1 MDKNKGLAGADDPM
15 LSRQTVD
22 QELPNLHD
30 DQFGSRTHGSRNVFM
45 GLVVTTGRI
54 SAKTGRLALLPAR
67 VLARSPLVEPLRGRT
82 ERLAETGR
90 NAEVD
95 ARRRLES
102 AAEGVL
108 SAPEAEHVVD
118 GVLAGALPE
127 AVARSLIEHRVV
139 ERLVAE
145 VLTTVELDREMVS
158 AREAERTE
166 RLVSQA
172 LANPALERVLA
183 EALES
188 RLTLDLTDQV
198 VRSPAFKRAL
208 TEVLGSPEL
217 RAALKGQ
224 SMSFAG
230 ELVTGLGQRLR
241 KLDDAIERGPRRWF
255 HRAPRSQVEA
265 GGSVRVPYAGIATRG
280 VALAVDA
287 ALVTHD
293 FPYRYRRDRARRL
306 ARLESPPG
314 LGRGDGDRRRR
325 VPRRSRL
332 LHRILVDCR
341 PDAGDA
347 AAAPPRRR
355 LVAVPHQAS
364 DVRSCACSGS
374 SWRFFSSS
382 PASCRY
388 SSMIG
393 GAPCRTSSQAPWSS
407 TTTMLA
413 PTRSRS
419 SWPRMAPIAQAPSRS
434 SSRSGDHRTPSP

>member
-1 MDKNKGLAGADDPM
+1 VDKNKGLAGADDPM

-22 QELPNLHD
+22 EELPNLHD

-145 VLTTVELDREMVS
+145 VLTTVELDREVVS

-172 LANPALERVLA
+172 LANPALERVFA

-255 HRAPRSQVEA
+255 GRAPRSQVEA
-265 GGSVRVPYAGIATRG
+265 GSSVRVPSAGIATRG
-280 VALAVDA
+280 VALAIDA
-287 ALVTHD
+287 ALATMIFLTGIAVIGLVVSLVWNPRPASVVGTVIGVAGLLVEVGY
-293 FPYRYRRDRARRL
+293 FTGFWSSAGQTPGMRL
-306 ARLESPPG
+306 LHLRVVAGGGSAPGFGRSLVRLFG
-314 LGRGDGDRRRR
+314 LFVAILLLFTGFLPVLVDDRRRALQDFLAGT
-325 VPRRSRL
+325 V
-332 LHRILVDCR
+332 VVYDDDAR
-341 PDAGDA
+341 P
-347 AAAPPRRR
+347 
-355 LVAVPHQAS
+355 
-364 DVRSCACSGS
+364 
-374 SWRFFSSS
+374 
-382 PASCRY
+382 
-388 SSMIG
+388 
-393 GAPCRTSSQAPWSS
+393 T
-407 TTTMLA
+407 
-413 PTRSRS
+413 
-419 SWPRMAPIAQAPSRS
+419 
-434 SSRSGDHRTPSP
+434 

>member
-1 MDKNKGLAGADDPM
+1 VNKDDRRARTDDSIRDP
-15 LSRQTVD
+15 RPVD
-22 QELPNLHD
+22 QNLANLHD

-45 GLVVTTGRI
+45 GLVVTSGRI
-54 SAKTGRLALLPAR
+54 GATTGRLVLLPAR
-67 VLARSPLVEPLRGRT
+67 VLARSPLVAPLRGRT

-145 VLTTVELDREMVS
+145 VLTSVELDRDMVS

-172 LANPALERVLA
+172 LANPALERVVA

-198 VRSPAFKRAL
+198 VRSPAFKRVL

-230 ELVTGLGQRLR
+230 ELVTGLAQRLR

-255 HRAPRSQVEA
+255 RQAPPSQLVA
-265 GGSVRVPYAGIATRG
+265 DGSVRVPYAGIATRG

-287 ALVTHD
+287 ALATMIFLTGTAVIGLVVSLVWDPRPAPVVGTVIAVAG
-293 FPYRYRRDRARRL
+293 FLVEVAYFTGFWSTAGQTPGMRL
-306 ARLESPPG
+306 LRLRVVAGDGSSPG
-314 LGRGDGDRRRR
+314 LGRSLVRLFGLIVAILLLFTGFLPVLVDDRRRALQDFLAGT
-325 VPRRSRL
+325 VVVYDDGAP
-332 LHRILVDCR
+332 
-341 PDAGDA
+341 PDA
-347 AAAPPRRR
+347 
-355 LVAVPHQAS
+355 
-364 DVRSCACSGS
+364 
-374 SWRFFSSS
+374 
-382 PASCRY
+382 
-388 SSMIG
+388 
-393 GAPCRTSSQAPWSS
+393 
-407 TTTMLA
+407 LA
-413 PTRSRS
+413 
-419 SWPRMAPIAQAPSRS
+419 
-434 SSRSGDHRTPSP
+434 

>member
-1 MDKNKGLAGADDPM
+1 VDKNKGLAGADDPM

-22 QELPNLHD
+22 EELPNLHD

-54 SAKTGRLALLPAR
+54 SATTGRLALLPAR
-67 VLARSPLVEPLRGRT
+67 VLARSPLVGPLRGRT

-90 NAEVD
+90 NAEID

-108 SAPEAEHVVD
+108 SAPEAEQVVD

-145 VLTTVELDREMVS
+145 VLTTVELDREMLS

-172 LANPALERVLA
+172 LANPALERVVA

-198 VRSPAFKRAL
+198 VRSPAFKRVL

-230 ELVTGLGQRLR
+230 ELVTGVGQRLR

-255 HRAPRSQVEA
+255 RRAPHSQVEA
-265 GGSVRVPYAGIATRG
+265 GGLVRVPYAGIATRG

-287 ALVTHD
+287 LLATMIFLTGTAVIGLVVSLVWNPRPASVVGTVIGVAG
-293 FPYRYRRDRARRL
+293 FLVEVAYFTGFWSTAGQTPGMRL
-306 ARLESPPG
+306 LNLRVVAAGGSAPG
-314 LGRGDGDRRRR
+314 LGRSLVRLLGLIVAILLLFTGFLPVLIDDRRRALQDFLAGT
-325 VPRRSRL
+325 VVVYDDDARR
-332 LHRILVDCR
+332 
-341 PDAGDA
+341 DA
-347 AAAPPRRR
+347 
-355 LVAVPHQAS
+355 
-364 DVRSCACSGS
+364 
-374 SWRFFSSS
+374 
-382 PASCRY
+382 
-388 SSMIG
+388 
-393 GAPCRTSSQAPWSS
+393 
-407 TTTMLA
+407 
-413 PTRSRS
+413 
-419 SWPRMAPIAQAPSRS
+419 IA
-434 SSRSGDHRTPSP
+434 

>member
-1 MDKNKGLAGADDPM
+1 MDKNKRLAGADDPI
-15 LSRQTVD
+15 LGRHAVD

-54 SAKTGRLALLPAR
+54 GATTGRLVLLPAR
-67 VLARSPLVEPLRGRT
+67 VLARSPLAGPLRGRT

-145 VLTTVELDREMVS
+145 VLTSVELDRELVS

-172 LANPALERVLA
+172 LANPALERVVA

-230 ELVTGLGQRLR
+230 ELVTGVGQRLR

-255 HRAPRSQVEA
+255 RRAPRSQLVA
-265 GGSVRVPYAGIATRG
+265 DGSVRVPYAGIATRG

-287 ALVTHD
+287 VLATMIFLTGTAVIGLVVSLVWDPRPAPVVGTVIAVAG
-293 FPYRYRRDRARRL
+293 FLVEVGYFTGFWSTAGQTPGMRL
-306 ARLESPPG
+306 LRLRVVADGGSAPG
-314 LGRGDGDRRRR
+314 LGRSLVRLFGLIVAILLIFTGFLPVLVDDRRRALQDFLAGTVVVYDDDAR
-325 VPRRSRL
+325 PTQLRS
-332 LHRILVDCR
+332 
-341 PDAGDA
+341 
-347 AAAPPRRR
+347 
-355 LVAVPHQAS
+355 
-364 DVRSCACSGS
+364 
-374 SWRFFSSS
+374 
-382 PASCRY
+382 
-388 SSMIG
+388 
-393 GAPCRTSSQAPWSS
+393 
-407 TTTMLA
+407 
-413 PTRSRS
+413 
-419 SWPRMAPIAQAPSRS
+419 
-434 SSRSGDHRTPSP
+434 

>member
-1 MDKNKGLAGADDPM
+1 VNKDDRRASADDSIRDP
-15 LSRQTVD
+15 RPVD
-22 QELPNLHD
+22 QNLANLHD

-45 GLVVTTGRI
+45 GLVVTSGRI
-54 SAKTGRLALLPAR
+54 GATTGRLVLLPAR
-67 VLARSPLVEPLRGRT
+67 VLARSPLVGPLRGRT
-82 ERLAETGR
+82 EKLAETGR
-90 NAEVD
+90 NAEID

-145 VLTTVELDREMVS
+145 VLTSVELDREMVS

-172 LANPALERVLA
+172 LANPALERVLG

-230 ELVTGLGQRLR
+230 ELVTGLVQRLR

-255 HRAPRSQVEA
+255 RRAPRSQVEA
-265 GGSVRVPYAGIATRG
+265 DSSVRVPSAGIATRG
-280 VALAVDA
+280 VALAIDA
-287 ALVTHD
+287 ALATMIFLTGIAVIGLVVSLVWNPRPASVVGTVIGVAGLLVEVGY
-293 FPYRYRRDRARRL
+293 FTGFWSSAGQTPGMRL
-306 ARLESPPG
+306 LHLRVVAGGGSAPGFGRSLVRLFG
-314 LGRGDGDRRRR
+314 LFVAILLLFTGFLPVLVDDRRRA
-325 VPRRSRL
+325 L
-332 LHRILVDCR
+332 QDFLAGTLVVYDDDAR
-341 PDAGDA
+341 P
-347 AAAPPRRR
+347 
-355 LVAVPHQAS
+355 
-364 DVRSCACSGS
+364 
-374 SWRFFSSS
+374 
-382 PASCRY
+382 
-388 SSMIG
+388 
-393 GAPCRTSSQAPWSS
+393 T
-407 TTTMLA
+407 
-413 PTRSRS
+413 
-419 SWPRMAPIAQAPSRS
+419 
-434 SSRSGDHRTPSP
+434 

>member
-1 MDKNKGLAGADDPM
+1 VDKNKALAGADDPM
-15 LSRQTVD
+15 LSRQAVD

-54 SAKTGRLALLPAR
+54 SAKTGRLVLLPAR

-90 NAEVD
+90 SAEVD

-145 VLTTVELDREMVS
+145 VLTTVELDREVVS
-158 AREAERTE
+158 ARESERTE

-172 LANPALERVLA
+172 LANPALERVFA

-255 HRAPRSQVEA
+255 RRAPRSQVEA
-265 GGSVRVPYAGIATRG
+265 GGSVRVPSAGIATRG
-280 VALAVDA
+280 VALAIDA
-287 ALVTHD
+287 ALVTMI
-293 FPYRYRRDRARRL
+293 FLTGIAVIGFVLSLVWNPRPASVVGTVIGVAGLLVEVGYFTGFWSSAGQTPGMRL
-306 ARLESPPG
+306 LHLRVVTAGGSAPGFGRSLVRLFG
-314 LGRGDGDRRRR
+314 LIVAILLLFTGFLPVLVDDRRRALQDFLAGT
-325 VPRRSRL
+325 V
-332 LHRILVDCR
+332 VVYDDDAR
-341 PDAGDA
+341 P
-347 AAAPPRRR
+347 
-355 LVAVPHQAS
+355 
-364 DVRSCACSGS
+364 
-374 SWRFFSSS
+374 
-382 PASCRY
+382 
-388 SSMIG
+388 
-393 GAPCRTSSQAPWSS
+393 T
-407 TTTMLA
+407 
-413 PTRSRS
+413 
-419 SWPRMAPIAQAPSRS
+419 
-434 SSRSGDHRTPSP
+434 

>member
-1 MDKNKGLAGADDPM
+1 MNKDDRRAPADDSIRDP
-15 LSRQTVD
+15 RPVD
-22 QELPNLHD
+22 QNLANLHD
-30 DQFGSRTHGSRNVFM
+30 DQFGSRTHGGRNVFM

-54 SAKTGRLALLPAR
+54 GATTGRLALLPAR
-67 VLARSPLVEPLRGRT
+67 VLARSPLVGPLRGRT

-145 VLTTVELDREMVS
+145 VLTSVEVDRELVS

-172 LANPALERVLA
+172 LANPALERVLG

-230 ELVTGLGQRLR
+230 ELVSGLGQRLR

-255 HRAPRSQVEA
+255 HRASRARLVA
-265 GGSVRVPYAGIATRG
+265 DGSVRVPYAGIATRG

-287 ALVTHD
+287 ALATMIFLTGTAVIGLVVSLVWNPRPAPVVGTVIGVAGLLVEVGY
-293 FPYRYRRDRARRL
+293 FTGFWSSAGQTPGMRL
-306 ARLESPPG
+306 LHLRVVAGGGSAPGFGRSLVRLFG
-314 LGRGDGDRRRR
+314 LFVAILLLFTGFLPVLVDDRRRALQDFLAGT
-325 VPRRSRL
+325 V
-332 LHRILVDCR
+332 VVYDDDAR
-341 PDAGDA
+341 PDAHA
-347 AAAPPRRR
+347 
-355 LVAVPHQAS
+355 
-364 DVRSCACSGS
+364 
-374 SWRFFSSS
+374 
-382 PASCRY
+382 
-388 SSMIG
+388 
-393 GAPCRTSSQAPWSS
+393 
-407 TTTMLA
+407 
-413 PTRSRS
+413 
-419 SWPRMAPIAQAPSRS
+419 
-434 SSRSGDHRTPSP
+434 

>member
-1 MDKNKGLAGADDPM
+1 
-15 LSRQTVD
+15 
-22 QELPNLHD
+22 
-30 DQFGSRTHGSRNVFM
+30 M
-45 GLVVTTGRI
+45 GLVVTSGRI
-54 SAKTGRLALLPAR
+54 GATTGRLVLLPAR
-67 VLARSPLVEPLRGRT
+67 VLARSPLVAPLRGRT

-145 VLTTVELDREMVS
+145 VLTSVELDRDMVS

-172 LANPALERVLA
+172 LANPALERVVA

-198 VRSPAFKRAL
+198 VRSPAFKRVL

-230 ELVTGLGQRLR
+230 ELVTGLAQRLR

-255 HRAPRSQVEA
+255 RQAPRSQLVA
-265 GGSVRVPYAGIATRG
+265 DGSVRVPYAGIATRG

-287 ALVTHD
+287 ALATMIFLTGTAVIGLVVSLVWDPRPAPVVGTVIAVAG
-293 FPYRYRRDRARRL
+293 FLVEVAYFTGFWSTAGQTPGMRL
-306 ARLESPPG
+306 LRLRVVAGDGSSPG
-314 LGRGDGDRRRR
+314 LGRSLVRLFGLIVAILLLFTGFLPVLVDDRRRALQDFLAGT
-325 VPRRSRL
+325 VVVYDDGAP
-332 LHRILVDCR
+332 
-341 PDAGDA
+341 PDA
-347 AAAPPRRR
+347 
-355 LVAVPHQAS
+355 
-364 DVRSCACSGS
+364 
-374 SWRFFSSS
+374 
-382 PASCRY
+382 
-388 SSMIG
+388 
-393 GAPCRTSSQAPWSS
+393 
-407 TTTMLA
+407 LA
-413 PTRSRS
+413 
-419 SWPRMAPIAQAPSRS
+419 
-434 SSRSGDHRTPSP
+434 

>member
-1 MDKNKGLAGADDPM
+1 
-15 LSRQTVD
+15 
-22 QELPNLHD
+22 
-30 DQFGSRTHGSRNVFM
+30 M

-54 SAKTGRLALLPAR
+54 SAKTGRLVLLPAR

-145 VLTTVELDREMVS
+145 VLTTVELDREVVS

-172 LANPALERVLA
+172 LANPALERVFA

-255 HRAPRSQVEA
+255 RRAPRSQVEA
-265 GGSVRVPYAGIATRG
+265 GGSVRVPSAGIATRG
-280 VALAVDA
+280 VALAIDA
-287 ALVTHD
+287 ALVTMI
-293 FPYRYRRDRARRL
+293 FLTGIAVIGLVVSLVWNPRPASVVGTVIGVAGLLVEVGYFTGFWSSAGQTPGMRL
-306 ARLESPPG
+306 LHLRVVAGGGSAPGFGRSLVRLFG
-314 LGRGDGDRRRR
+314 LIVAILLLFTGFLPVLVDDRRRALQDFLAGT
-325 VPRRSRL
+325 V
-332 LHRILVDCR
+332 VVYDD
-341 PDAGDA
+341 DARA
-347 AAAPPRRR
+347 
-355 LVAVPHQAS
+355 
-364 DVRSCACSGS
+364 
-374 SWRFFSSS
+374 
-382 PASCRY
+382 
-388 SSMIG
+388 
-393 GAPCRTSSQAPWSS
+393 T
-407 TTTMLA
+407 
-413 PTRSRS
+413 
-419 SWPRMAPIAQAPSRS
+419 
-434 SSRSGDHRTPSP
+434 

>member
-54 SAKTGRLALLPAR
+54 SAKTGRLVLLPAR

-145 VLTTVELDREMVS
+145 VLTTVELDREVVS

-255 HRAPRSQVEA
+255 RRAPRSQVEA

-287 ALVTHD
+287 ALVTMI
-293 FPYRYRRDRARRL
+293 FLTGTAVIGLVVSLVWNPRPASVVGTVIAVAGFLVEVAYFTGFWSTAGQTPGMRL
-306 ARLESPPG
+306 LHLRVVAAGGSAPG
-314 LGRGDGDRRRR
+314 LGRSLVRLLGLIVAILLLFTGFLPVLVDDRRRALQDFLAGT
-325 VPRRSRL
+325 V
-332 LHRILVDCR
+332 VVYDDDAR
-341 PDAGDA
+341 PDA
-347 AAAPPRRR
+347 
-355 LVAVPHQAS
+355 
-364 DVRSCACSGS
+364 
-374 SWRFFSSS
+374 
-382 PASCRY
+382 
-388 SSMIG
+388 
-393 GAPCRTSSQAPWSS
+393 
-407 TTTMLA
+407 
-413 PTRSRS
+413 
-419 SWPRMAPIAQAPSRS
+419 IA
-434 SSRSGDHRTPSP
+434 

>member
-1 MDKNKGLAGADDPM
+1 MNKDDRGARADDSIRDP
-15 LSRQTVD
+15 RPVD
-22 QELPNLHD
+22 QNLANLHD

-45 GLVVTTGRI
+45 GLVVTSGRI
-54 SAKTGRLALLPAR
+54 GATTGRLVLLPAR
-67 VLARSPLVEPLRGRT
+67 VLARSPLVGPLRGRT

-108 SAPEAEHVVD
+108 STPEAEHVVD

-145 VLTTVELDREMVS
+145 VLSTVELDREMVS

-230 ELVTGLGQRLR
+230 ELVTGLSPRLR

-255 HRAPRSQVEA
+255 RRAPRSQLVA
-265 GGSVRVPYAGIATRG
+265 NGSVRLPYAGIATRG
-280 VALAVDA
+280 VALAVDVVLETMIFLTGTA
-287 ALVTHD
+287 VIGLVVSLVWDPRPAPVVGAVIAVAGLLAEVAYFAGFWSIAGQT
-293 FPYRYRRDRARRL
+293 PGMRL
-306 ARLESPPG
+306 LRLRLIDGAGSAPG
-314 LGRGDGDRRRR
+314 LGRSLVRLFGLIVAILLLFTGFLPVLVDDRRRA
-325 VPRRSRL
+325 L
-332 LHRILVDCR
+332 QDFLVGTVVIYDDGAR
-341 PDAGDA
+341 PDA
-347 AAAPPRRR
+347 
-355 LVAVPHQAS
+355 
-364 DVRSCACSGS
+364 
-374 SWRFFSSS
+374 
-382 PASCRY
+382 
-388 SSMIG
+388 
-393 GAPCRTSSQAPWSS
+393 
-407 TTTMLA
+407 
-413 PTRSRS
+413 PT
-419 SWPRMAPIAQAPSRS
+419 
-434 SSRSGDHRTPSP
+434 

>member
-1 MDKNKGLAGADDPM
+1 
-15 LSRQTVD
+15 
-22 QELPNLHD
+22 
-30 DQFGSRTHGSRNVFM
+30 M
-45 GLVVTTGRI
+45 GLVVTSGRI
-54 SAKTGRLALLPAR
+54 GATTGRLVLLPAR
-67 VLARSPLVEPLRGRT
+67 VLARSPLAGPLRGRT

-145 VLTTVELDREMVS
+145 VLTSVELDREMVS

-172 LANPALERVLA
+172 LANPALERVVA

-198 VRSPAFKRAL
+198 VRSPAFKRVL

-230 ELVTGLGQRLR
+230 ELVTGLAQRLR

-255 HRAPRSQVEA
+255 RRAPRSQLVA
-265 GGSVRVPYAGIATRG
+265 DGSVRVPYAGIATRG

-287 ALVTHD
+287 ALATMIFLTGTAVIGLVVSLVWDPRPAPVVGTVIAVAG
-293 FPYRYRRDRARRL
+293 FLVEVAYFTGFWSTAGQTPGMRL
-306 ARLESPPG
+306 LRLRVVAGDGSSPG
-314 LGRGDGDRRRR
+314 LGRSLVRLFGLIVAILLLFTGFLPVLVDDRRRALQDFLAGT
-325 VPRRSRL
+325 VVVYDDGAP
-332 LHRILVDCR
+332 
-341 PDAGDA
+341 PDA
-347 AAAPPRRR
+347 
-355 LVAVPHQAS
+355 
-364 DVRSCACSGS
+364 
-374 SWRFFSSS
+374 
-382 PASCRY
+382 
-388 SSMIG
+388 
-393 GAPCRTSSQAPWSS
+393 
-407 TTTMLA
+407 LA
-413 PTRSRS
+413 
-419 SWPRMAPIAQAPSRS
+419 
-434 SSRSGDHRTPSP
+434 

>member
-1 MDKNKGLAGADDPM
+1 VNKDDRRARTDDSIRDP
-15 LSRQTVD
+15 RPVD
-22 QELPNLHD
+22 QNLANLHD

-45 GLVVTTGRI
+45 GLVVTSGRI
-54 SAKTGRLALLPAR
+54 GATTGRLVLLPAR
-67 VLARSPLVEPLRGRT
+67 VLARSPLVAPLRGRT

-90 NAEVD
+90 TAEVD

-145 VLTTVELDREMVS
+145 VLTSVELDRDMVS

-172 LANPALERVLA
+172 LANPALERVVA

-198 VRSPAFKRAL
+198 VRSPAFKRVL

-230 ELVTGLGQRLR
+230 ELVTGLAQRLR

-255 HRAPRSQVEA
+255 RQAPRSQLVA
-265 GGSVRVPYAGIATRG
+265 DGSVRVPYAGIATRG

-287 ALVTHD
+287 ALATMIFLTGTAVIGLVVSLVWDPRPAPVVGTVIAVAG
-293 FPYRYRRDRARRL
+293 FLVEVAYFTGFWSTAGQTPGMRL
-306 ARLESPPG
+306 LRLRVVAGDGSSPG
-314 LGRGDGDRRRR
+314 LGRSLVRLFGLIVAILLLFTGFLPVLVDDRRRALQDFLAGT
-325 VPRRSRL
+325 VVVYDDGAP
-332 LHRILVDCR
+332 
-341 PDAGDA
+341 PDA
-347 AAAPPRRR
+347 
-355 LVAVPHQAS
+355 
-364 DVRSCACSGS
+364 
-374 SWRFFSSS
+374 
-382 PASCRY
+382 
-388 SSMIG
+388 
-393 GAPCRTSSQAPWSS
+393 
-407 TTTMLA
+407 LA
-413 PTRSRS
+413 
-419 SWPRMAPIAQAPSRS
+419 
-434 SSRSGDHRTPSP
+434 

>member
-1 MDKNKGLAGADDPM
+1 
-15 LSRQTVD
+15 
-22 QELPNLHD
+22 
-30 DQFGSRTHGSRNVFM
+30 M

-54 SAKTGRLALLPAR
+54 GATTGRLVLLPAR
-67 VLARSPLVEPLRGRT
+67 VLARSPLVGPLRGRT

-90 NAEVD
+90 NAEID

-145 VLTTVELDREMVS
+145 VLTTVELDREVVS
-158 AREAERTE
+158 ARESERTE

-172 LANPALERVLA
+172 LANPALERVFA

-255 HRAPRSQVEA
+255 RRAPRSQVEA
-265 GGSVRVPYAGIATRG
+265 GGSVRVPSAGIATRG
-280 VALAVDA
+280 VALAIDA
-287 ALVTHD
+287 ALVTMI
-293 FPYRYRRDRARRL
+293 FLTGIAVIGFVLSLVWNPRPASVVGTVIGVAGLLVEVGYFTGFWSSAGQTPGMRL
-306 ARLESPPG
+306 LHLRVVTAGGSAPGFGRSLVRLFG
-314 LGRGDGDRRRR
+314 LIVAILLLFTGFLPVLVDDRRRALQDFLAGT
-325 VPRRSRL
+325 V
-332 LHRILVDCR
+332 VVYDDDAR
-341 PDAGDA
+341 P
-347 AAAPPRRR
+347 
-355 LVAVPHQAS
+355 
-364 DVRSCACSGS
+364 
-374 SWRFFSSS
+374 
-382 PASCRY
+382 
-388 SSMIG
+388 
-393 GAPCRTSSQAPWSS
+393 T
-407 TTTMLA
+407 
-413 PTRSRS
+413 
-419 SWPRMAPIAQAPSRS
+419 
-434 SSRSGDHRTPSP
+434 

>member
-1 MDKNKGLAGADDPM
+1 VDKNKGLAGADDPM

-22 QELPNLHD
+22 EELPNLHD

-54 SAKTGRLALLPAR
+54 SATTGRLALLPAR
-67 VLARSPLVEPLRGRT
+67 VLARSPLVGPLRGRT

-90 NAEVD
+90 NAEID

-108 SAPEAEHVVD
+108 SAPEAEQVVD

-145 VLTTVELDREMVS
+145 VLTTVELDREMLS

-172 LANPALERVLA
+172 LANPALERVVA

-198 VRSPAFKRAL
+198 VRSPAFKRVL

-230 ELVTGLGQRLR
+230 ELVTGVGQRLR

-255 HRAPRSQVEA
+255 RRAPHSQVEA
-265 GGSVRVPYAGIATRG
+265 GGLVRVPYAGIATRG

-287 ALVTHD
+287 LLATMIFLTGTAVIGLVVSLVWNPRPASVVGTVIGVAG
-293 FPYRYRRDRARRL
+293 FLVEVAYFTGFWSTAGQTPGMRL
-306 ARLESPPG
+306 LNLRVVAAGGSAPG
-314 LGRGDGDRRRR
+314 LGRSLVRLLGLIVAILLLFTGFLPVLIDDRRRALQDFLAGT
-325 VPRRSRL
+325 V
-332 LHRILVDCR
+332 VVYDDDAR
-341 PDAGDA
+341 PDA
-347 AAAPPRRR
+347 
-355 LVAVPHQAS
+355 
-364 DVRSCACSGS
+364 
-374 SWRFFSSS
+374 
-382 PASCRY
+382 
-388 SSMIG
+388 
-393 GAPCRTSSQAPWSS
+393 
-407 TTTMLA
+407 
-413 PTRSRS
+413 
-419 SWPRMAPIAQAPSRS
+419 IA
-434 SSRSGDHRTPSP
+434 

>member
-1 MDKNKGLAGADDPM
+1 M

-54 SAKTGRLALLPAR
+54 SAKTGRLVLLPAR

-145 VLTTVELDREMVS
+145 VLTTVELDREVVS

-172 LANPALERVLA
+172 LANPALERVFA

-255 HRAPRSQVEA
+255 RRAPRSQVEA

-280 VALAVDA
+280 VALAIDA
-287 ALVTHD
+287 ALVTMI
-293 FPYRYRRDRARRL
+293 FLTGTAVIGLVVSLVWNPRPAPVVGTVIAVAGFLVEVGYFTGFWSSAGQTPGMRL
-306 ARLESPPG
+306 LHLRVVAGGGSAPGFGRSLVRLFG
-314 LGRGDGDRRRR
+314 LIVAILLLFIGFLPVLVDDRRRALQDFLAGT
-325 VPRRSRL
+325 V
-332 LHRILVDCR
+332 VVYDDDAR
-341 PDAGDA
+341 P
-347 AAAPPRRR
+347 
-355 LVAVPHQAS
+355 
-364 DVRSCACSGS
+364 
-374 SWRFFSSS
+374 
-382 PASCRY
+382 
-388 SSMIG
+388 
-393 GAPCRTSSQAPWSS
+393 T
-407 TTTMLA
+407 
-413 PTRSRS
+413 
-419 SWPRMAPIAQAPSRS
+419 
-434 SSRSGDHRTPSP
+434 

>member
-1 MDKNKGLAGADDPM
+1 MNKDDRRARTDDSIRDP
-15 LSRQTVD
+15 RPVD
-22 QELPNLHD
+22 QNLANLHD
-30 DQFGSRTHGSRNVFM
+30 DQFGSRTHGSRNVLM
-45 GLVVTTGRI
+45 GLVVTSGRI
-54 SAKTGRLALLPAR
+54 GATTGRLVLLPAR
-67 VLARSPLVEPLRGRT
+67 VLARSPLVAPLRGRT

-145 VLTTVELDREMVS
+145 VLTSVELDRDMVS

-172 LANPALERVLA
+172 LANPALERVVA

-198 VRSPAFKRAL
+198 VRSPAFKRVL

-230 ELVTGLGQRLR
+230 ELVTGLAQRLR
-241 KLDDAIERGPRRWF
+241 KLDDAIERRPRRWF
-255 HRAPRSQVEA
+255 RRAPRSQLVA
-265 GGSVRVPYAGIATRG
+265 DGSVRVPYAGIATRG

-287 ALVTHD
+287 ALATMIFLTGTAVIGLVVSLVWDPRPAPVVGTVIAVAG
-293 FPYRYRRDRARRL
+293 FLVEVAYFTGFWSTAGQTPGMRL
-306 ARLESPPG
+306 LRLRVVAGDGSSPG
-314 LGRGDGDRRRR
+314 LGRSLVRLFGLIVAILLLFTGFLPVLVDDRRRALQDFLAGT
-325 VPRRSRL
+325 VVVYDDGAP
-332 LHRILVDCR
+332 
-341 PDAGDA
+341 PDA
-347 AAAPPRRR
+347 
-355 LVAVPHQAS
+355 
-364 DVRSCACSGS
+364 
-374 SWRFFSSS
+374 
-382 PASCRY
+382 
-388 SSMIG
+388 
-393 GAPCRTSSQAPWSS
+393 
-407 TTTMLA
+407 LA
-413 PTRSRS
+413 
-419 SWPRMAPIAQAPSRS
+419 
-434 SSRSGDHRTPSP
+434 

>member
-1 MDKNKGLAGADDPM
+1 VNKDDRRARTDDSIRDP
-15 LSRQTVD
+15 RPVD
-22 QELPNLHD
+22 QNLANLHD
-30 DQFGSRTHGSRNVFM
+30 DQFGSRTHGSRNVLM
-45 GLVVTTGRI
+45 GLVVTSGRI
-54 SAKTGRLALLPAR
+54 GATTGRLVLLPAR
-67 VLARSPLVEPLRGRT
+67 VLARSPLVAPLRGRT

-145 VLTTVELDREMVS
+145 VLTSVELDRDMVS

-172 LANPALERVLA
+172 LANPALERVVA

-198 VRSPAFKRAL
+198 VRSPAFKRVL

-230 ELVTGLGQRLR
+230 ELVTGLAQRLR

-255 HRAPRSQVEA
+255 RRAPRSQLVA
-265 GGSVRVPYAGIATRG
+265 DGSVRVPYAGIATRG

-287 ALVTHD
+287 ALATMIFLTGTAVIGLVVSLVWDPRPAPVVGTVIAVAG
-293 FPYRYRRDRARRL
+293 FLVEVAYFTGFWSTAGQTPGMRL
-306 ARLESPPG
+306 LRLRVVAGDGSSPG
-314 LGRGDGDRRRR
+314 LGRSLVRLFGLIVAILLLFTGFLPVLVDDRRRALQDFLAGT
-325 VPRRSRL
+325 VVVYDDGAP
-332 LHRILVDCR
+332 
-341 PDAGDA
+341 PDA
-347 AAAPPRRR
+347 
-355 LVAVPHQAS
+355 
-364 DVRSCACSGS
+364 
-374 SWRFFSSS
+374 
-382 PASCRY
+382 
-388 SSMIG
+388 
-393 GAPCRTSSQAPWSS
+393 
-407 TTTMLA
+407 LA
-413 PTRSRS
+413 
-419 SWPRMAPIAQAPSRS
+419 
-434 SSRSGDHRTPSP
+434 

>member
-1 MDKNKGLAGADDPM
+1 MNKDDRRPRTDDSIRDPRPVDHNLA
-15 LSRQTVD
+15 
-22 QELPNLHD
+22 NLHD

-45 GLVVTTGRI
+45 GLVVTSGRI
-54 SAKTGRLALLPAR
+54 GATTGRLVLLPAR
-67 VLARSPLVEPLRGRT
+67 VLARSPLVGPLRGRT

-145 VLTTVELDREMVS
+145 VLSSVELDREMVS

-172 LANPALERVLA
+172 LANPALERVVA

-198 VRSPAFKRAL
+198 VRSPAFKRVL
-208 TEVLGSPEL
+208 TEVLGSAEL

-230 ELVTGLGQRLR
+230 ELVTALSQRLR

-255 HRAPRSQVEA
+255 HRTSRSQLVA
-265 GGSVRVPYAGIATRG
+265 DGSVRVPYAGIATRG

-287 ALVTHD
+287 ALATMIFLTGTAVIGLVVSLVWDPRPATVVGTVIAVAG
-293 FPYRYRRDRARRL
+293 FLVQVAYFTGFWSTAGQTPGMRL
-306 ARLESPPG
+306 LRLRVVAGGGSAPG
-314 LGRGDGDRRRR
+314 LGRSLVRLFGLIIAILLLFTGFLPVLVDDRRRA
-325 VPRRSRL
+325 L
-332 LHRILVDCR
+332 QDFLVGTVVIYDDGAR
-341 PDAGDA
+341 PDA
-347 AAAPPRRR
+347 
-355 LVAVPHQAS
+355 
-364 DVRSCACSGS
+364 
-374 SWRFFSSS
+374 
-382 PASCRY
+382 
-388 SSMIG
+388 
-393 GAPCRTSSQAPWSS
+393 
-407 TTTMLA
+407 LA
-413 PTRSRS
+413 
-419 SWPRMAPIAQAPSRS
+419 
-434 SSRSGDHRTPSP
+434 